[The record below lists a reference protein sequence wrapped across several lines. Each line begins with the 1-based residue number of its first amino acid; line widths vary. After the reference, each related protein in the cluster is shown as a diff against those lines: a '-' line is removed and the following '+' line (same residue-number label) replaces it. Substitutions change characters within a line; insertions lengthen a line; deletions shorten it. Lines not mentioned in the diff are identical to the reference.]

1 MVRRRLKLII
11 LCDAAADPK
20 FSFADLNSVR
30 RQIRADFGAR
40 ISFEPGCDPEQLTP
54 RRLKEAMAD
63 GASYAV
69 DADMAE
75 RGFLLGRI
83 EYATP
88 EGKPQETGALVYIKT
103 TMVDSVSFG
112 VKAY

>member
-1 MVRRRLKLII
+1 
-11 LCDAAADPK
+11 
-20 FSFADLNSVR
+20 
-30 RQIRADFGAR
+30 
-40 ISFEPGCDPEQLTP
+40 
-54 RRLKEAMAD
+54 MAD